1 MVVDGIAANAG
12 ANQPSP
18 PPFSRRPEPPATAR
32 LAPAHRRA
40 ATTPQSKGRR
50 SPMIS
55 NAMDRIGMDCNGVY
69 SIPIQ
74 CIPLDWIALR
84 SPVRVNDKRQL
95 GAFTTIGVNDPI
107 AILSKGGEAMASCFI
122 CQTELAPPVRAPH
135 RLRQKVVSAG
145 RSDLLPTPHHSGRGG
160 GRRHLRG

>member
-1 MVVDGIAANAG
+1 
-12 ANQPSP
+12 
-18 PPFSRRPEPPATAR
+18 
-32 LAPAHRRA
+32 
-40 ATTPQSKGRR
+40 
-50 SPMIS
+50 MIS

-122 CQTELAPPVRAPH
+122 CQTELAPPVRARHTVYVRKLFLLGGQTYCRHHIIPAA
-135 RLRQKVVSAG
+135 VAAG
-145 RSDLLPTPHHSGRGG
+145 VISEVKAGAGPDLA
-160 GRRHLRG
+160 